1 MEALPRSDH
10 ISPEHPVRDSRIEYD
25 GGGPDFSV
33 ARRISRW
40 YSTARYT
47 VLGFGTVLPGYKV
60 LCLVSRVSLIAER
73 SEVCHEC
80 PDFLPFSWSL
90 RHNSYFSGLFI
101 LSWSPLLCRHHPPIP
116 HPFPLT
122 IRRWLTWTM
131 EEEEG
136 EDIFFSPLAPVHLWN
151 VHVRMFSF
159 YHVKSLPFPSEP
171 CDVHQSI
178 YLSFPSPIRRFPTAI
193 LGLLGF

>member
-10 ISPEHPVRDSRIEYD
+10 ISPEDPVRDLRIEYD

-80 PDFLPFSWSL
+80 PDFLPFPGHWDIIHISQGFLSFLGVPFFVATILPSL
-90 RHNSYFSGLFI
+90 IPF
-101 LSWSPLLCRHHPPIP
+101 LSLSVGDLLGQWRKKKE
-116 HPFPLT
+116 
-122 IRRWLTWTM
+122 R
-131 EEEEG
+131 
-136 EDIFFSPLAPVHLWN
+136 IFFSPLALCIYGMSTWEC
-151 VHVRMFSF
+151 S
-159 YHVKSLPFPSEP
+159 PF
-171 CDVHQSI
+171 I
-178 YLSFPSPIRRFPTAI
+178 M
-193 LGLLGF
+193 